1 MKGVFIDLGYKGLF
15 INGVFVGADE
25 NIRIY
30 DQKERLSYSYL
41 VTVGS
46 NAYKIN
52 SDHDYRGRLAFGDVV
67 TFAIRTRAF
76 NNQVYY
82 NGDLVDE

>member
-1 MKGVFIDLGYKGLF
+1 MKGEFIVLGSQGLF
-15 INGVFVGADE
+15 INGIFVGADE
-25 NIRIY
+25 NIRVY
-30 DQKERLSYSYL
+30 DQKERLSYIYL
-41 VTVGS
+41 VAVGS

-52 SDHDYRGRLAFGDVV
+52 SDHDYRDRLAFGDVV